1 MIKKEFIEVDL
12 EIVNL
17 ESEVIL
23 QASGGSKDDFMGT
36 YTEGEWQTW
45 GS

>member
-23 QASGGSKDDFMGT
+23 QTSGGSFTTNGIYDENGWM
-36 YTEGEWQTW
+36 
-45 GS
+45 S